1 MRIATSTIYEQQTN
15 SIDNLQV
22 GYSNVGQEL
31 SSGKQLNVPSDD
43 PTRIGQDLAVRTTLA
58 TEAQQAN
65 NVQNAVS
72 ELTTTDSAL
81 ANLTSILQSA
91 RTIGVQ
97 GATDLLTPAQRQALA
112 TQLDQFLQQSVAIAN
127 TNYGGKFIFAGTL
140 TQGQAPV
147 QPQGTPISS
156 VNFSGNLET
165 QGQLLYNG
173 QQFALST
180 TIQQSFN
187 VNAADGSPDVFNVIK
202 TLRDTLA
209 KGNVVDQSSTAINR
223 NGQVI
228 YGNASP
234 TPSTL
239 ATAPFAIPLTADSSG
254 QYSISINNADAANVQ
269 HVNTFT
275 FTTTAP
281 ATPIDGPGP
290 PPGIVQQIN
299 AKNTGANPTGLFA
312 TFDAKA
318 QKLILTN
325 AGGGA
330 FYVTD
335 VPSAGATNTSNFTTV
350 FGLQGQADLPNTITT
365 QLGQIDK
372 VIDVTLNARS
382 VVGAR
387 INALTQIADQ
397 LNVNIV
403 DNTKVQSN
411 IEDVN
416 VAKATA
422 QFSQANTALQAAY
435 ATTSKLEGKT
445 LFDYIG

>member
-1 MRIATSTIYEQQTN
+1 
-15 SIDNLQV
+15 
-22 GYSNVGQEL
+22 
-31 SSGKQLNVPSDD
+31 
-43 PTRIGQDLAVRTTLA
+43 
-58 TEAQQAN
+58 
-65 NVQNAVS
+65 
-72 ELTTTDSAL
+72 
-81 ANLTSILQSA
+81 
-91 RTIGVQ
+91 
-97 GATDLLTPAQRQALA
+97 LLTPAQRQALA